1 MFKNKTINII
11 AIDRKRLLFVQVVD
25 GDQPQVQ
32 QLGQKSLSNID
43 WVEALAEA
51 KTKFSNKKCRVLLAD
66 DLAYLLTLKIED
78 QDLESRAAVKKKVQ
92 EYIPELLT
100 DDDWDYRVVAEEKDA
115 KKIIVFAPVKDFFLE
130 FSQAVR
136 EVGLEVEAIEP
147 FNIAQKRNKNPFV
160 GLAQKQDISGP
171 DAKVLNL
178 IVDQKHYLPAEE
190 KTAVAENNEP
200 SASSRLAKNKKR
212 REKSKL
218 PLLLTVFGF
227 LVVLLGVLLE
237 LKRPNS
243 KIKQLFTG
251 GEGELESP
259 VVEEEIAMGNEEPTE
274 ASPSADL
281 DEEKV
286 ATESAEINLAEIR
299 VEVLN
304 GSGIAGLAGK
314 VADILQAQGFA
325 DIETGNA
332 DNYEY
337 EKTQVQY
344 LPDIDKQVLTE
355 VERALNDDFE
365 LEKQDSLTEEDELD
379 LRVIIGQ
386 N

>member
-32 QLGQKSLSNID
+32 QLGQKSLGNID

-100 DDDWDYRVVAEEKDA
+100 DDDWDYRVVAEEKEA

-136 EVGLEVEAIEP
+136 EAGLEVEAIEP

-190 KTAVAENNEP
+190 KTAVAEDNQP

-212 REKSKL
+212 KEKSKL

-251 GEGELESP
+251 GEVELESP
-259 VVEEEIAMGNEEPTE
+259 VVDEKTATETEEQAE
-274 ASPSADL
+274 ASSSADL
-281 DEEKV
+281 DEEKD
-286 ATESAEINLAEIR
+286 ATESAEVNLAEIR

-304 GSGIAGLAGK
+304 GSGIAGLAGE
-314 VADILQAQGFA
+314 VADILEAQGFA

-332 DNYEY
+332 DNFEY
-337 EKTQVQY
+337 ENTQIQY
-344 LPDIDKQVLTE
+344 LPDIDEQVLIE

-365 LEKQDSLTEEDELD
+365 LEKEDSLTEEDELD
-379 LRVIIGQ
+379 LRVIVGK